1 MDENKQ
7 ATLLLV
13 CRFPGTQ
20 RAPHNPLT
28 SVEYGRL
35 ALWLK
40 EFGRFPRDLLVDPD
54 AALREWVDPKGKI
67 SLDRLKYLLGRGVA
81 LGLALEKWTG
91 AGIWIASRSDSAYP
105 ARLKSRLGQSCPPVL
120 FGIGEQSLLGN
131 GGLAIVGSR
140 NLGEVDQA
148 NAAASGRQAAYEGLN
163 VISGGAKGCD
173 QIATEAALDAEGGA
187 VSVLAND
194 LFKAAID
201 YKWRTFLRS
210 KQLLFISAESPE
222 VPFSVGSA
230 MGRNKYIY
238 CLADAALII
247 RSDAGKG
254 GTWAGAVENLRPTN
268 QWVPTFVPSSPS
280 CEGKSALIH
289 RGAVSIDIPTSI
301 DTSVEWLKRQIFKV
315 DSEVVREAHRSP
327 EPKAVTKSAAKGSE
341 LNGIEESSSLNK
353 SDFDVFIE
361 DLKSHLEAA
370 QTLTFVEIKEKN
382 STLSKRCVRAWL
394 DKGVEL
400 GYLSR
405 PGRALIYS
413 LPSQQKANLDLFS
426 DLEKS

>member
-1 MDENKQ
+1 M
-7 ATLLLV
+7 
-13 CRFPGTQ
+13 
-20 RAPHNPLT
+20 
-28 SVEYGRL
+28 
-35 ALWLK
+35 
-40 EFGRFPRDLLVDPD
+40 
-54 AALREWVDPKGKI
+54 
-67 SLDRLKYLLGRGVA
+67 
-81 LGLALEKWTG
+81 
-91 AGIWIASRSDSAYP
+91 
-105 ARLKSRLGQSCPPVL
+105 
-120 FGIGEQSLLGN
+120 
-131 GGLAIVGSR
+131 
-140 NLGEVDQA
+140 
-148 NAAASGRQAAYEGLN
+148 
-163 VISGGAKGCD
+163 
-173 QIATEAALDAEGGA
+173 
-187 VSVLAND
+187 
-194 LFKAAID
+194 
-201 YKWRTFLRS
+201 
-210 KQLLFISAESPE
+210 
-222 VPFSVGSA
+222 
-230 MGRNKYIY
+230 
-238 CLADAALII
+238 
-247 RSDAGKG
+247 
-254 GTWAGAVENLRPTN
+254 
-268 QWVPTFVPSSPS
+268 
-280 CEGKSALIH
+280 
-289 RGAVSIDIPTSI
+289 SIDIPTSI